1 MLLADAKDRLEEA
14 TFSTGA
20 SGVANTPAGLLS
32 AIGTASDI
40 TLGTGAWVG
49 YGTGSVAAIKEA
61 VPPRFRLGP
70 GSNVAWIG
78 SLNYIDK
85 LQSVPSF
92 SGSLMPLVDQSGPQ
106 PRLLGAP
113 IYESSSMATATG
125 AGTRV
130 VCYGDFS
137 QNYIVDR
144 WPSHVLFEP
153 MVVGTGA
160 GAQFPTGQSGWFF
173 FARSGMG
180 QTTTGAWRVGKN

>member
-1 MLLADAKDRLEEA
+1 MIDQIQQYWNTRIHDLEM
-14 TFSTGA
+14 TDKP
-20 SGVANTPAGLLS
+20 V
-32 AIGTASDI
+32 
-40 TLGTGAWVG
+40 
-49 YGTGSVAAIKEA
+49 
-61 VPPRFRLGP
+61 
-70 GSNVAWIG
+70 G
-78 SLNYIDK
+78 SLEFFDDLDEYRFDK

-160 GAQFPTGQSGWFF
+160 GAQFPTGLSGWFF

>member
-1 MLLADAKDRLEEA
+1 
-14 TFSTGA
+14 
-20 SGVANTPAGLLS
+20 VANTPAGLLS

-49 YGTGSVAAIKEA
+49 YGTGSIAAIKEA
-61 VPPRFRLGP
+61 VPPRFRLGA
-70 GSNVAWIG
+70 GSNTAWIA
-78 SLNYIDK
+78 SINYIDK

-92 SGSLMPLVDQSGPQ
+92 SGSLMPLVDQSGPL
-106 PRLLGAP
+106 PRLLGSP
-113 IYESSSMATATG
+113 VYESSSMATATG

-153 MVVGTGA
+153 MIVGTGA